1 MKVKW
6 RRDRIQWQWKE
17 TGLLIY
23 PEENLICS
31 HDLDVDCKR
40 VSITG
45 NQFNVFDL
53 ATRIIGWQFSMTQKI
68 VYVFSCE
75 DCDSLNVTG
84 AQNLIGSG
92 TIKKCGFVRVSM
104 AF

>member
-6 RRDRIQWQWKE
+6 RIDRIQWQWKE

-23 PEENLICS
+23 LEENLICT

-40 VSITG
+40 GIITG

-53 ATRIIGWQFSMTQKI
+53 ATRMIGWKLSMTQKI
-68 VYVFSCE
+68 VYVF
-75 DCDSLNVTG
+75 
-84 AQNLIGSG
+84 
-92 TIKKCGFVRVSM
+92 FYVRTVIV
-104 AF
+104 